1 MPRGRAHLRV
11 GEMSEE
17 IHRELRRFVNYA
29 FDAAELPDDAS
40 LSDSGAMDSVGVL
53 EVIHFVEERFGIS
66 VGDQEIIPENFDS
79 IQRISAYVGQKLL
92 IQHGEA
98 PLPGRRGAPAP

>member
-17 IHRELRRFVNYA
+17 IHRELRRFVNDA